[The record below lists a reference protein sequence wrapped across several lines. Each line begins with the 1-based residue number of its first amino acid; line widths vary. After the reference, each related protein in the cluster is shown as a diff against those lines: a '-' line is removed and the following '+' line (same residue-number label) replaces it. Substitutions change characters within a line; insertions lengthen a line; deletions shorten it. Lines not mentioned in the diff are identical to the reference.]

1 MLEKVSITPSIV
13 LEYLFC
19 PRFIYYM
26 TCLKIPQQEGERYK
40 VKKGRKVHDNK
51 GTQNTN
57 YLRKS
62 IGVID
67 KKINQKLISEKHSIH
82 GEVDE
87 ILFLDDGTAAPLD
100 YKYAK
105 YKKRIF
111 KTYKYQA
118 VMYAMMIEDN
128 YKCKANRAFIV
139 YTRSKN
145 KLIKIDI
152 SAGDKKEVKNIL
164 NKVIKIIS
172 HNYYPKKTKY
182 KKRCQDCCYKNIC
195 IK

>member
-1 MLEKVSITPSIV
+1 MSKISITPSIV

-26 TCLKIPQQEGERYK
+26 TCLKIPQQEDKRYK
-40 VKKGRKVHDNK
+40 VQKGRRVHDK
-51 GTQNTN
+51 KSSQNTD
-57 YLRKS
+57 YLRKQ
-62 IGVID
+62 IGVTD
-67 KKINQKLISEKHSIH
+67 KKINQKLISAKHSIH

-87 ILFLDDGTAAPLD
+87 VLFLDDGTAAPLD

-128 YKCKANRAFIV
+128 FGCDVNKAFIV

-152 SAGDKKEVKNIL
+152 TAGDKAEVKNIL
-164 NKVIKIIS
+164 NKVIKIIAN
-172 HNYYPKKTKY
+172 NYYPKKTSY
-182 KKRCQDCCYKNIC
+182 KKRCQDCCYRNIC

>member
-1 MLEKVSITPSIV
+1 MTKISITPSVV

-26 TCLKIPQQEGERYK
+26 ICLKIPQQEGERYK
-40 VKKGRKVHDNK
+40 VEKGRRVHDK
-51 GTQNTN
+51 KSRQNTE
-57 YLRKS
+57 YLRKT

-67 KKINQKLISEKHSIH
+67 KKVNQKLISNKYSMH

-87 ILFLDDGTAAPLD
+87 VLFLDDGTAAPLD
-100 YKYAK
+100 YKFAK

-128 YKCKANRAFIV
+128 FGHEVNKAFIV

-152 SAGDKKEVKNIL
+152 STGDKEEVKNIL
-164 NKVIKIIS
+164 NKVIKIIDS
-172 HNYYPKKTKY
+172 NYFPKKTEY
-182 KKRCQDCCYKNIC
+182 NKRCQDCCYRNIC

>member
-1 MLEKVSITPSIV
+1 MTEISITPSIV

-26 TCLKIPQQEGERYK
+26 ICLKIPQQEDKRYK
-40 VKKGRKVHDNK
+40 VEKGRRVHDQK
-51 GTQNTN
+51 SSQNTE
-57 YLRKS
+57 YLRKQL
-62 IGVID
+62 GVID
-67 KKINQKLISEKHSIH
+67 KKINQKLISKKYSIH

-87 ILFLDDGTAAPLD
+87 VLFLDNGTAAPLD
-100 YKYAK
+100 YKFAR

-128 YKCKANRAFIV
+128 FNCNVNKAFIV

-152 SAGDKKEVKNIL
+152 TAGDKKEVKNIL
-164 NKVIKIIS
+164 NEVIKIIKN
-172 HNYYPKKTKY
+172 NYYPKKTNY
-182 KKRCQDCCYKNIC
+182 NKRCQDCCYRNIC
-195 IK
+195 IR

>member
-1 MLEKVSITPSIV
+1 MI
-13 LEYLFC
+13 
-19 PRFIYYM
+19 
-26 TCLKIPQQEGERYK
+26 CLKIPQQEDERYK
-40 VKKGRKVHDNK
+40 VEKGRRVHDQKSN
-51 GTQNTN
+51 QNTE
-57 YLRKS
+57 YLRKQL
-62 IGVID
+62 GVID
-67 KKINQKLISEKHSIH
+67 KKINQKLISKKYSIH

-87 ILFLDDGTAAPLD
+87 VLFLDNGTAASLD
-100 YKYAK
+100 YKFAK

-128 YKCKANRAFIV
+128 FDCNVNKAFIV

-152 SAGDKKEVKNIL
+152 TAGDKKEIKNIL
-164 NKVIKIIS
+164 KEIIKIIDN
-172 HNYYPKKTKY
+172 NYYPKETNY
-182 KKRCQDCCYKNIC
+182 KKRCQDCCYRNIC

>member
-1 MLEKVSITPSIV
+1 MTEPSLTPSIV

-26 TCLKIPQQEGERYK
+26 VCLKIPQQESQRYK
-40 VKKGRKVHDNK
+40 VKKGRRVHDQK
-51 GTQNTN
+51 SSQNTE
-57 YLRKS
+57 YLRKKL
-62 IGVID
+62 GVID
-67 KKINQKLISEKHSIH
+67 KKINQRLISKKYSIH

-87 ILFLDDGTAAPLD
+87 ILFLDNGNAAPLD
-100 YKYAK
+100 YKFAR

-111 KTYKYQA
+111 QTYKYQA

-128 YKCKANRAFIV
+128 FDCTVNKAFIV

-152 SAGDKKEVKNIL
+152 TAGDKKEVKNIL
-164 NKVIKIIS
+164 TEVINIINN
-172 HNYYPKKTKY
+172 NYYPKKTNY
-182 KKRCQDCCYKNIC
+182 NKRCHDCCYKKIC

>member
-1 MLEKVSITPSIV
+1 
-13 LEYLFC
+13 
-19 PRFIYYM
+19 
-26 TCLKIPQQEGERYK
+26 
-40 VKKGRKVHDNK
+40 
-51 GTQNTN
+51 
-57 YLRKS
+57 
-62 IGVID
+62 
-67 KKINQKLISEKHSIH
+67 
-82 GEVDE
+82 
-87 ILFLDDGTAAPLD
+87 
-100 YKYAK
+100 
-105 YKKRIF
+105 
-111 KTYKYQA
+111 
-118 VMYAMMIEDN
+118 MYAMMIEDN